1 MTYPDTIEF
10 EEEENI
16 EFEKEGTGDDREV
29 ILINGEEVK

>member
-10 EEEENI
+10 EEENI